1 MGRAIIVSGIGWAY
15 IWVYIL
21 LHGPRDITNKT
32 VGDSNGIL
40 LLFNTRIRNKWRLDA
55 QQIDLTK
62 LTGVSDS
69 HQGK

>member
-1 MGRAIIVSGIGWAY
+1 MGRAIVSGIGWAY

-21 LHGPRDITNKT
+21 LHGPRNISSKT

-40 LLFNTRIRNKWRLDA
+40 LFFNTRIRNKWRLDA

-62 LTGVSDS
+62 FTRVPDS